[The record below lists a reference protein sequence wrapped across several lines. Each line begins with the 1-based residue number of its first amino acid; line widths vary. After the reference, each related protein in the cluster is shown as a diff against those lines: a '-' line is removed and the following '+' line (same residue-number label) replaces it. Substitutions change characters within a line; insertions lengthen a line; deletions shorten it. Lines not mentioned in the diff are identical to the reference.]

1 MSGSSPTCSRMYVTF
16 GDEGGEILKWVVTR
30 FTNLGYGI
38 AVGLLGAA
46 RLQMRLYVAAPQQL
60 RRIICYFALLPYHWP
75 RSNNNNYGK

>member
-16 GDEGGEILKWVVTR
+16 GDEGGGTLKWVVTR

-60 RRIICYFALLPYHWP
+60 RRIICTIIIMV
-75 RSNNNNYGK
+75 NKYG